1 MYYLDMENTALSVE
15 TINFVPKKPDKV
27 ESSENNKFNFL
38 EVLIIIAAIAVVVM
52 LALLAINPNK
62 QAAEARNIQRKADV
76 SMILSQVSSYVL
88 RNYHIPSQIP
98 TTKSCVEYMN
108 EICKTGPYDC
118 TDLVNMSFLNQ
129 VDTEELTIM
138 PNDPKHIS
146 INGTGYYIFNDGD
159 GVVTVCAPYA
169 ERNEEISFS
178 KYMY

>member
-1 MYYLDMENTALSVE
+1 MYYLDMENTALNVE
-15 TINFVPKKPDKV
+15 TINFVPQKPLEEQKK
-27 ESSENNKFNFL
+27 ESNKFNFL
-38 EVLIIIAAIAVVVM
+38 EILIIISALAVVVM
-52 LALLAINPNK
+52 LVLLAINPNK
-62 QAAEARNIQRKADV
+62 QAAEARNMQRKADV

-88 RNYHIPSQIP
+88 RNYHIPSEIP

-129 VDTEELTIM
+129 VNTEELVIM
-138 PNDPKHIS
+138 PNDPEHIS
-146 INGTGYYIFNDGD
+146 INGTGYYIFNDGS
-159 GVVTVCAPYA
+159 GVITVCAPYA